1 MAKFYQNKD
10 YKKSFVKNIKVFAKT
25 KRKKKQE
32 HGHERYKNLSE
43 DENQKLVEYRK
54 KYYKIWKYKSD
65 LQINTDW
72 RFLIL
77 KTHLK

>member
-1 MAKFYQNKD
+1 M
-10 YKKSFVKNIKVFAKT
+10 KNIKVFAKT

-65 LQINTDW
+65 LQINTD
-72 RFLIL
+72 
-77 KTHLK
+77 